1 MFLESI
7 FPLDQSNTIMAFNTH
22 IFIMK
27 YKKKKIFVQNTKIHC
42 ESGGGRNCSLR
53 RVGLEVSTGSS

>member
-27 YKKKKIFVQNTKIHC
+27 YKKKKIFVQNTKIHW
-42 ESGGGRNCSLR
+42 
-53 RVGLEVSTGSS
+53 

>member
-27 YKKKKIFVQNTKIHC
+27 YKKKKNIRAKYKNTLVKVVVAGTAH
-42 ESGGGRNCSLR
+42 
-53 RVGLEVSTGSS
+53 

>member
-7 FPLDQSNTIMAFNTH
+7 FSLDQNNTIMAFNTH

-27 YKKKKIFVQNTKIHC
+27 YKKKNIRAKYKNTLVKVVVAGTAH
-42 ESGGGRNCSLR
+42 
-53 RVGLEVSTGSS
+53 